1 MDIMDSVSRKLAR
14 IAVPCL
20 LQRPQA
26 QPSRSRFLTR
36 TVWVGV
42 NVNNTIA
49 GWPPNLK
56 VTLQLHRGDCKH
68 IEDLFTH
75 AWSIVGA
82 LVQADTHQEGR
93 FVFFFAI

>member
-1 MDIMDSVSRKLAR
+1 M
-14 IAVPCL
+14 
-20 LQRPQA
+20 
-26 QPSRSRFLTR
+26 
-36 TVWVGV
+36 
-42 NVNNTIA
+42 NNTIA

>member
-1 MDIMDSVSRKLAR
+1 M
-14 IAVPCL
+14 
-20 LQRPQA
+20 
-26 QPSRSRFLTR
+26 
-36 TVWVGV
+36 
-42 NVNNTIA
+42 NNTIA
-49 GWPPNLK
+49 GWSPNLK

-93 FVFFFAI
+93 FVFFLRFENQPGH